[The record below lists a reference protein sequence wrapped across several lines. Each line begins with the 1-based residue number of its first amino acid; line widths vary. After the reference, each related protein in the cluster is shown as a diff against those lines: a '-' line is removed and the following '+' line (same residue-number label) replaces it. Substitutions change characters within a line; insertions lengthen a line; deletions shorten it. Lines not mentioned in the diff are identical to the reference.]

1 MKEYLKVSKKLA
13 KKQTIESIEL
23 EIIYEFIILKSKE
36 MINTK
41 IDTIY
46 IFSKEE
52 YLSMVDDAIA
62 KLNNLLT
69 FKLKRDNNKI
79 ILG

>member
-13 KKQTIESIEL
+13 KKQIIESIEL

-36 MINTK
+36 MIITK

>member
-36 MINTK
+36 MNITK

-52 YLSMVDDAIA
+52 YLSMVDEAIT

>member
-36 MINTK
+36 MIITK

>member
-36 MINTK
+36 MIITK

-52 YLSMVDDAIA
+52 YLSMIDDAIT

>member
-1 MKEYLKVSKKLA
+1 M
-13 KKQTIESIEL
+13 
-23 EIIYEFIILKSKE
+23 II
-36 MINTK
+36 TK

-52 YLSMVDDAIA
+52 YLSMVDDAIT

>member
-13 KKQTIESIEL
+13 KKQIIESIEL

-36 MINTK
+36 MNITK

-52 YLSMVDDAIA
+52 YLSMVDDAIT

-69 FKLKRDNNKI
+69 FKLKS
-79 ILG
+79 

>member
-13 KKQTIESIEL
+13 KKQIIESIEL

-36 MINTK
+36 MIITK

-52 YLSMVDDAIA
+52 YLSMVDDAIT

-79 ILG
+79 MLG

>member
-1 MKEYLKVSKKLA
+1 MKEYLKISKKLA
-13 KKQTIESIEL
+13 KKQIIESIEL

-36 MINTK
+36 MIITK

-52 YLSMVDDAIA
+52 YLSMVDDAIT
-62 KLNNLLT
+62 KLNNLLI

>member
-13 KKQTIESIEL
+13 KKQIIESIEL

-36 MINTK
+36 MNITK

>member
-13 KKQTIESIEL
+13 KKQIIESIEL

-36 MINTK
+36 MIISK

-52 YLSMVDDAIA
+52 YLSMVDDAIT

>member
-1 MKEYLKVSKKLA
+1 MKEYLKISKKLA
-13 KKQTIESIEL
+13 KKQIIESIEL

-36 MINTK
+36 MIITK

-52 YLSMVDDAIA
+52 YLSMVDDAIT

-79 ILG
+79 SLG

>member
-13 KKQTIESIEL
+13 KKQIIESIEL

-36 MINTK
+36 MNITK

-52 YLSMVDDAIA
+52 YLSMVDDAIT

-69 FKLKRDNNKI
+69 FKLKRDNKI

>member
-36 MINTK
+36 MIVTK

-52 YLSMVDDAIA
+52 YLSMVDDAIT

>member
-36 MINTK
+36 MIITK

-52 YLSMVDDAIA
+52 YL
-62 KLNNLLT
+62 
-69 FKLKRDNNKI
+69 
-79 ILG
+79 

>member
-1 MKEYLKVSKKLA
+1 MKEYLKISKKLA
-13 KKQTIESIEL
+13 KKQIVESIEL

-36 MINTK
+36 MIITK

-52 YLSMVDDAIA
+52 YLSMVDDAIT

-69 FKLKRDNNKI
+69 SKLKRDNNKI